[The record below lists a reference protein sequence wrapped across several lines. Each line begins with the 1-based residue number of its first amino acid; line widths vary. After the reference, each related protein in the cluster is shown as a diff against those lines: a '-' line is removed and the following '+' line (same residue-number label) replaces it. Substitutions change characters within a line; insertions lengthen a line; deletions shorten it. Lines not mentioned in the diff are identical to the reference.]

1 MDIYEYVAQNSPLEC
16 EALCNKYGYAVNADS
31 TQDMGVCLQQL
42 VAEQGEPALD
52 DMLDL
57 HPDRDI
63 ILDRKTMDMGGSSA
77 ASGQP
82 GVGSG
87 DGKCPGCGGCQH
99 KGTGAAAD
107 LIQQARQDSGHFFQN
122 NQSGMFILGGLI
134 VITLAIISTKN

>member
-16 EALCNKYGYAVNADS
+16 EALCNKYGYHVKADS
-31 TQDMGVCLQQL
+31 TQDLGICLQQL

-63 ILDRKTMDMGGSSA
+63 ILDRKTMDNGMAQGASMQAAGASTDGKCAGCSGCQSKGSA
-77 ASGQP
+77 AS
-82 GVGSG
+82 
-87 DGKCPGCGGCQH
+87 
-99 KGTGAAAD
+99 D
-107 LIQQARQDSGHFFQN
+107 LIQQARQESGHFFQN